1 MDVQNI
7 SGADIVVNNFTPE
20 YSPKNEQIP
29 SDQTRE
35 AAAPRPPE
43 ENKGQNIDSIA

>member
-7 SGADIVVNNFTPE
+7 SGSDIVVNNFTPE
-20 YSPKNEQIP
+20 YTPRNEQVP

-35 AAAPRPPE
+35 AATERPVE
-43 ENKGQNIDSIA
+43 QNKGQNIDSMA

>member
-7 SGADIVVNNFTPE
+7 SGSDIVINNFTPE

-29 SDQTRE
+29 TDQTRE
-35 AAAPRPPE
+35 AVVERSTE
-43 ENKGQNIDSIA
+43 QNKGQNIDSIA

>member
-20 YSPKNEQIP
+20 YTPRNEQVP
-29 SDQTRE
+29 TDQTRE
-35 AAAPRPPE
+35 VAAAQPAEP
-43 ENKGQNIDSIA
+43 NKGQNIDSIA

>member
-7 SGADIVVNNFTPE
+7 SGSDIVINNFTPE
-20 YSPKNEQIP
+20 YSPKNEQVP
-29 SDQTRE
+29 TDQGRE
-35 AAAPRPPE
+35 VQAQRPVE

>member
-20 YSPKNEQIP
+20 YSPQNEQVP
-29 SDQTRE
+29 TDQTRE
-35 AAAPRPPE
+35 AAVPQPAEP
-43 ENKGQNIDSIA
+43 NKGQNIDSIA

>member
-20 YSPKNEQIP
+20 YTPRNEQVP
-29 SDQTRE
+29 TDQARE
-35 AAAPRPPE
+35 VQTERPVE
-43 ENKGQNIDSIA
+43 ENKGQSIDSLA

>member
-20 YSPKNEQIP
+20 YTPKNEQIP
-29 SDQTRE
+29 TDQTRE
-35 AAAPRPPE
+35 VAVERSVDQ
-43 ENKGQNIDSIA
+43 NKGQNIDSIA